1 MYLTKSKNRL
11 YISGASFN
19 IGLRVLKI
27 IEANEKTCL
36 TKATGK
42 QTNQVTNLICVK
54 GLLQNRVTRYKKNL
68 LDNKRR

>member
-27 IEANEKTCL
+27 IKTNERPVNEGNGEANKS
-36 TKATGK
+36 
-42 QTNQVTNLICVK
+42 
-54 GLLQNRVTRYKKNL
+54 R
-68 LDNKRR
+68 D